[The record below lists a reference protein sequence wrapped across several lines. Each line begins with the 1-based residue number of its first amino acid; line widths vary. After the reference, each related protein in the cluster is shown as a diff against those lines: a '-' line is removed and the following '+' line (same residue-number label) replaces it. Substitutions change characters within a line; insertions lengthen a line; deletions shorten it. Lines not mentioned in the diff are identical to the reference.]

1 MRIGFGYDVHS
12 FSEGRELLLGGVSI
26 PHDRGLLGHSD
37 GDVLIHAL
45 SDALLGA
52 VGKGD
57 IGFYFPDT
65 DPSTTGIDSRK
76 ILEHVLGIVKERGLR
91 ISNIDTVIVCETP
104 KIGPFRDD
112 IRKNLALITGIET
125 DRISVKA
132 KTSEGLGFI
141 GRKEAIAVYAVCLL
155 EG

>member
-12 FSEGRELLLGGVSI
+12 LAAGRELLLGGVSI

-37 GDVLIHAL
+37 GDVLIHAI

-52 VGKGD
+52 VGEGD
-57 IGFYFPDT
+57 IGLHFPDS
-65 DPSTTGIDSRK
+65 DPKIKGIDSRK
-76 ILEHVLGIVKERGLR
+76 ILSHVLGIIREKDFR

-104 KIGPFRDD
+104 KIAPFRDP
-112 IRKNLALITGIET
+112 IRKNLALIMGIGA
-125 DRISVKA
+125 DRVSVKA
-132 KTSEGLGFI
+132 KTSEGLGFV
-141 GRKEAIAVYAVCLL
+141 GRKEAIEAYAVCLL